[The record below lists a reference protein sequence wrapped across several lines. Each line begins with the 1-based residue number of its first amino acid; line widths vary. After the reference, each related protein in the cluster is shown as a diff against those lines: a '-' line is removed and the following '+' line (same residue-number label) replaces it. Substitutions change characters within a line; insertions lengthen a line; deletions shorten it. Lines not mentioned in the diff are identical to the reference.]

1 MFKTFVIQDVVSGK
15 YWVGGNWSSDPN
27 DHERMLSYRWT
38 EDIWKA
44 MSFDKKRHA
53 LEYISGRDSFDG
65 KVVTIVMLF
74 VNSKE
79 EK

>member
-15 YWVGGNWSSDPN
+15 YWVGGNWSSDPD

-44 MSFDKKRHA
+44 LWFYKKRYA
-53 LEYISGRDSFDG
+53 LEYISDINSFDG

-74 VNSKE
+74 VDSKK